1 MGDAV
6 GLRWTALLVS
16 PIFSHRMYG
25 CTDGNL
31 EKDAKMK
38 SHSNSDVS
46 LFYLLGG
53 YYMQQV

>member
-1 MGDAV
+1 M
-6 GLRWTALLVS
+6 RLVYEFTLDRLFS
-16 PIFSHRMYG
+16 PIFLNRMYG

-38 SHSNSDVS
+38 SHSSSDVS

-53 YYMQQV
+53 Y

>member
-1 MGDAV
+1 
-6 GLRWTALLVS
+6 
-16 PIFSHRMYG
+16 MYG
-25 CTDGNL
+25 GTDGNL

-53 YYMQQV
+53 YEKIIEAYIIEL